1 MYFFIVADVNLM
13 AAHRCDSVMADTDSD
28 RDSGM
33 AEFDSDRDSGMAESN
48 SNRDSGMADLDSD
61 EYDSEVELE
70 IATAYV
76 QLCIE
81 YVQKYYM
88 KRPMCTCI
96 LSGRSYVIEV
106 LEGNP

>member
-1 MYFFIVADVNLM
+1 MTDP
-13 AAHRCDSVMADTDSD
+13 DS
-28 RDSGM
+28 
-33 AEFDSDRDSGMAESN
+33 N
-48 SNRDSGMADLDSD
+48 

-88 KRPMCTCI
+88 KRPMCTSI
-96 LSGRSYVIEV
+96 LNGRSYMIEI

>member
-1 MYFFIVADVNLM
+1 MYFFIVADMNFL
-13 AAHRCDSVMADTDSD
+13 AAHRCDPVMANTDSD
-28 RDSGM
+28 RDSVM
-33 AEFDSDRDSGMAESN
+33 TDPDSN
-48 SNRDSGMADLDSD
+48 

-88 KRPMCTCI
+88 KRPMCTSI
-96 LSGRSYVIEV
+96 LSGRS
-106 LEGNP
+106 

>member
-1 MYFFIVADVNLM
+1 MIQLWP
-13 AAHRCDSVMADTDSD
+13 TPIQI
-28 RDSGM
+28 RDSSM
-33 AEFDSDRDSGMAESN
+33 AKSDSN
-48 SNRDSGMADLDSD
+48 

-88 KRPMCTCI
+88 KRPMCTSI
-96 LSGRSYVIEV
+96 LSGSS
-106 LEGNP
+106 